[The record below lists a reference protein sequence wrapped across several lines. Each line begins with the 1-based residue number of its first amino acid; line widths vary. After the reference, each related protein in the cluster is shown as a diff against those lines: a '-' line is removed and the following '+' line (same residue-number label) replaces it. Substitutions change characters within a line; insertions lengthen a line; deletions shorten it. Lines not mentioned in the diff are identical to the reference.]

1 MKQLAALLPH
11 SAASIVMPD
20 PVAQARLDAF
30 ALDNGQLQVVHA
42 DFYRQFEQEQL
53 AVFGH
58 RHAAY
63 VLPTWELIT
72 KLDELIREASP
83 SRSAIEI
90 GSGNGVLGNALGIPC
105 TDNRMQERPD
115 IQAIY
120 QSMGQ
125 GLPTV
130 TYGEHVQKL
139 DALEAVKHCRP
150 EVVVAAW
157 VTHLYTEKEAHRGGN
172 MFGVD
177 EVLLL
182 SKIKRY
188 IFVGH
193 GGPHALKP
201 LFDQRPTFTCHTLD
215 DLFSRARNP
224 HGNAIWV
231 WDNPDYAP

>member
-1 MKQLAALLPH
+1 MKLTAAIPH

-42 DFYRQFEQEQL
+42 DFYRQFPQEQL
-53 AVFGH
+53 SVFGH

-72 KLDELIREASP
+72 KLDELIKEVSP

-90 GSGNGVLGNALGIPC
+90 GAGNGLLGMALGIPC
-105 TDNRMQERPD
+105 TDSHMQTRPE
-115 IQAIY
+115 IQELYAT
-120 QSMGQ
+120 MGQ
-125 GLPTV
+125 PLV

-139 DALEAVKHCRP
+139 DALEAVEHCRP

-157 VTHLYTEKEAHRGGN
+157 VTHLYNVNESHRGGN
-172 MFGVD
+172 MWGVD

-188 IFVGH
+188 IFVGNA
-193 GGPHALKP
+193 GPHALKP
-201 LFDQRPTFTCHTLD
+201 LHSLPSTGIHVDG
-215 DLFSRARNP
+215 LFSRGANAN
-224 HGNAIWV
+224 GNAIWV